1 MGRTPLAIAGI
12 CLFFSLAAPP
22 SGAEESW
29 SQRISFGGYGDIHYN
44 NPEIGTMSQSALS
57 RADVHRLVLGW
68 GYEFTPQI
76 RVDVE
81 VDFEHAAQEIELE
94 LAHLDY
100 DLNSGL
106 TLRAGSVLMPV
117 GPLNEFHEPPLYYS
131 VERPYV
137 EKYIVPTTWQEIGVG
152 LVGRSKNGAL
162 AYRGYVVTGLD
173 AMGFTGLEGLDG
185 GISHGSEGKAEDL
198 AAVARFEYV
207 STSGFSLGA
216 SGYYGGADQG
226 DSTLGSVSVAI
237 GGADAR
243 YKRHGW
249 DLRGVFYRVEV
260 DGAARVSGATG
271 QTIGKTM
278 IGWYGEAAYDLLRRG
293 AAERGRRSLMVFGR
307 FEDFDTMDDVPGG
320 PGLSRDPAAGRQ
332 VITAGL
338 SYLPIEKIAIKGD
351 FEHWKDDTDTEL
363 NRLNLGLAF
372 RF

>member
-1 MGRTPLAIAGI
+1 MRRTPVAVVGF
-12 CLFFSLAAPP
+12 CLLLGVAARPAC
-22 SGAEESW
+22 AEESW
-29 SQRISFGGYGDIHYN
+29 GERISFSGYGDIHYN
-44 NPEIGTMSQSALS
+44 NPEIGTMSRSAPS
-57 RADVHRLVLGW
+57 AADVHRLVLGW

-76 RVDVE
+76 RLDVE
-81 VDFEHAAQEIELE
+81 VDFEHAAQAIELE

-100 DLNSGL
+100 DLNSSL
-106 TLRAGSVLMPV
+106 TFRAGSVLMPV

-137 EKYIVPTTWQEIGVG
+137 EKYIVPTTWQEIGLG
-152 LVGRSKNGAL
+152 LVGRSKSGAL

-198 AAVARFEYV
+198 GGVARVEYAT
-207 STSGFSLGA
+207 TSGFSLGV

-226 DSTLGSVSVAI
+226 DSTLKKVFVAI

-243 YKRHGW
+243 YRAHGW
-249 DLRGVFYRVEV
+249 DVRGVAYRVAV
-260 DGAARVSGATG
+260 DGAGRVSTTTG
-271 QTIGKTM
+271 QGIGKTM
-278 IGWYGEAAYDLLRRG
+278 IGWYGEVAYDLLRRG
-293 AAERGRRSLMVFGR
+293 AVAGGRRSLMVFGR
-307 FEDFDTMDDVPGG
+307 FEDFDTMNEVPS
-320 PGLSRDPAAGRQ
+320 GLTRDPEARRQ

-338 SYLPIEKIAIKGD
+338 SYLPIEKIALKGD